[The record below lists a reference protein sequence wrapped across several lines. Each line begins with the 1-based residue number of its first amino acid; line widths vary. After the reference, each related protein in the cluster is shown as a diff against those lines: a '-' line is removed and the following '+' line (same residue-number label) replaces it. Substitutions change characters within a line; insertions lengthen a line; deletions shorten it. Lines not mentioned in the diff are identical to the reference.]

1 MWLINPFPSP
11 LLTRWSER
19 PEDQPSS
26 EQTVLTEAERQD
38 LLLEK
43 IDLSGLDKWPRE
55 QAEKAHSLLREYHD
69 IFALEK
75 CEKGC
80 TSAVEHKI
88 VLKDPNTP
96 PFKERFHWI
105 PPPQVEEV
113 RSHLKLML
121 DAGVVKPSNSP
132 WCNAVVLV

>member
-1 MWLINPFPSP
+1 MVVANQISKVVD
-11 LLTRWSER
+11 LLSAER

-43 IDLSGLDKWPRE
+43 IDLSGLDKWPQE
-55 QAEKAHSLLREYHD
+55 QAEKSRSLLKEYHD

-75 CEKGC
+75 HDKGR
-80 TSAVEHKI
+80 TSAVKHKI

-96 PFKERFHWI
+96 PFKERFYRI
-105 PPPQVEEV
+105 LPPQVEEV
-113 RSHLKLML
+113 
-121 DAGVVKPSNSP
+121 
-132 WCNAVVLV
+132 